1 MTGLMDRIL
10 DAITPRRY
18 RLQAAQAE
26 QDLAAAQQRNA
37 RVNRVSS
44 GLREELIQN
53 HFAERIRAAY
63 ARKGPT
69 R

>member
-1 MTGLMDRIL
+1 MTGFIDRLL
-10 DAITPRRY
+10 DVITPRRY
-18 RLQAAQAE
+18 RLQAERAE
-26 QDLAAAQQRNA
+26 QDLEAAQRLNA

-53 HFAERIRAAY
+53 HFAERVRAAY
-63 ARKGPT
+63 ARKGT